1 MSLDAELIINLLPVF
16 FFPEY
21 FSITP
26 HDPWPVCV
34 KVQTQTLYQC
44 NWHVHVISVYSTLI
58 MGLIKDCSIFSPPD
72 RHRVQCSYI
81 YRPVTFDLKK
91 NP

>member
-58 MGLIKDCSIFSPPD
+58 KGLIKDCSIFSPQID
-72 RHRVQCSYI
+72 TEFSVHIYI
-81 YRPVTFDLKK
+81 VPLHLI
-91 NP
+91 